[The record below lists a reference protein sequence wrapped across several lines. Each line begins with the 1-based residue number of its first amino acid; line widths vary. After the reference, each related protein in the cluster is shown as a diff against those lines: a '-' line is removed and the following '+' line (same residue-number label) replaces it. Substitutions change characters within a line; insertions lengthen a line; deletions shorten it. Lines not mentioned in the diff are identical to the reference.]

1 MTEEIRETGSSGNGC
16 RPVLPGDPSYIIR
29 KLEESGYEAYAV
41 GGCVRDLMLGRE
53 PKDFDITTSA
63 LPREVK
69 KVFRNTVDTGIR
81 HGTVTVVLKG
91 GAYEVTTYRV
101 DGAYED
107 GRHPKEVTFSRS
119 LDEDL
124 ARRDFTINAMAW
136 HPDRG
141 IVDIFGGQ
149 KDLRAGVIRCVGEP
163 SERFSEDA
171 LRVMRAVRFAAQLG
185 FSLEERTWEAVRE
198 HAADLRKI
206 SAERVRDEMMKI
218 ITSPHPEMW
227 RKAYEAGITAVILPE
242 FDVCMRTEQNTP
254 YHIYSVGEH
263 IIRSMQSIEPDP
275 LLRLT
280 MLLHDIAKPM
290 VHFRD
295 SSGRDHF
302 KGHAAYGGEIA
313 EEILRR
319 LKFDNDTVRRVGKL
333 IRCHDLRPK
342 ATDAAVRRAAAQI
355 GPELFEDFI
364 KIQTAD
370 ALAKNPE
377 HNAANLSRIETMEK
391 IYRRII
397 ARGDCLSLA
406 GLAISGQDLLD
417 AGMKPGKK
425 IGYILESALMA
436 VLEEPTLNDHD
447 LLLMYALQMM

>member
-1 MTEEIRETGSSGNGC
+1 MGSEGTVAGVALSHAAYSFDAEYSYLVPEKFVPRLDVGMRVLVPFGKGNKRVIGF
-16 RPVLPGDPSYIIR
+16 VT
-29 KLEESGYEAYAV
+29 KLEKADVQNLKPLLAV
-41 GGCVRDLMLGRE
+41 ID
-53 PKDFDITTSA
+53 
-63 LPREVK
+63 
-69 KVFRNTVDTGIR
+69 
-81 HGTVTVVLKG
+81 
-91 GAYEVTTYRV
+91 
-101 DGAYED
+101 
-107 GRHPKEVTFSRS
+107 
-119 LDEDL
+119 
-124 ARRDFTINAMAW
+124 
-136 HPDRG
+136 
-141 IVDIFGGQ
+141 
-149 KDLRAGVIRCVGEP
+149 
-163 SERFSEDA
+163 SER
-171 LRVMRAVRFAAQLG
+171 LV
-185 FSLEERTWEAVRE
+185 T
-198 HAADLRKI
+198 
-206 SAERVRDEMMKI
+206 DEMMKI

-333 IRCHDLRPK
+333 IRYHDLRPK

-370 ALAKNPE
+370 AMAKNPE
-377 HNAANLSRIETMEK
+377 HNAANLARIETMEK
-391 IYRRII
+391 IYRRIM
-397 ARGDCLSLA
+397 ARGDCLSLT

-417 AGMKPGKK
+417 AGMKPR
-425 IGYILESALMA
+425 IPSTYMIAPAFTTSVIVPSITVSSSLI
-436 VLEEPTLNDHD
+436 
-447 LLLMYALQMM
+447 